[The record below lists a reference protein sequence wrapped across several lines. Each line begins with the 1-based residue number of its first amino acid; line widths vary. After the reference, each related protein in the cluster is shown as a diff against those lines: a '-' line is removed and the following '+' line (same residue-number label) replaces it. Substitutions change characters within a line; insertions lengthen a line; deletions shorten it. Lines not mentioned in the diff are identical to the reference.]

1 MSGPSFA
8 IMRHGRKLKTSVQI
22 GQVQSHNNRDAK
34 VPNSD
39 PALRSQNELRVGTGD
54 LAADINGV
62 MMGYGIDPA
71 KVRSNGVLARELMF
85 TASPEFMK
93 DPSNTAAFKE
103 SAWQY
108 IDQKWGDRLAAAW
121 WHGDETTGHWQVVVV
136 PALRPQTQA
145 EAEAECRS
153 RQAEDLAAGV
163 AKKRRVR
170 CKPARVAAKEVWNTK
185 ADLVKAQ
192 DDFAAAMQPLG
203 LARGLRGSK
212 AKHQRISQFYE
223 NLSREDATD
232 KLAAE
237 RDAFEIGAK
246 AVLLEHIAL
255 SDEDRLVQGPRL
267 KDLKD
272 EKSAWSWYKKK
283 IRPATKHVVAFARRI
298 RDQVRAA
305 VEARVKDELAD
316 RTQELD
322 RLVAETKGHI
332 PRKLALDI
340 AKQKLQ
346 RDRQR

>member
-1 MSGPSFA
+1 MSAPSFA

-22 GQVQSHNNRDAK
+22 GQVQAHNNRDAK
-34 VPNSD
+34 VPNADSARRSD
-39 PALRSQNELRVGTGD
+39 NELRVGTGD

-93 DPSNTAAFKE
+93 DQANTAAFKE
-103 SAWQY
+103 SAWRY

-163 AKKRRVR
+163 TKKRRVR

-192 DDFAAAMQPLG
+192 DEFAAAMQPLG

-223 NLSREDATD
+223 NLSQTE
-232 KLAAE
+232 AAE
-237 RDAFEIGAK
+237 KLSGERRAFEIGAK

-255 SDEDRLVQGPRL
+255 SDDDRLVPGPRL

-272 EKSAWSWYKKK
+272 DKSAWSWYKKK
-283 IRPATKHVVAFARRI
+283 IRPATNQVIAFARRI
-298 RDQVRAA
+298 RDQVRSA
-305 VEARVKDELAD
+305 VEARIRDELAD

-322 RLVAETKGHI
+322 RLISETKGHI
-332 PRKLALDI
+332 PQKLAIQI
-340 AKQKLQ
+340 AKEKQL